1 MRKKQ
6 EQKARI
12 VQLARELFTQYGYQE
27 TTMRQISKTAHMAE
41 GLIYYYFPHGKQE
54 ILNDVIVTGINNRIQ
69 LVNTNKSTPL
79 NLKETY
85 RDIENIFTTLWDAFQ
100 DRDNYQSFL
109 ITVHE
114 RVLLTDAQSKWLE
127 QMTCSVEK
135 QIAVILRSSTDFLES
150 NTDVDLLAD
159 IIVSIFQKSIFNNI
173 LLKGQREVSN
183 QGKRKVLIELHVV
196 LNSFRKMKPSYN
208 LNGETINEEI

>member
-1 MRKKQ
+1 MRKTQ
-6 EQKARI
+6 ERKARI
-12 VQLARELFTQYGYQE
+12 VQLARELFTKYGYQK

-54 ILNDVIVTGINNRIQ
+54 ILNNVIVTGMNNRIQ
-69 LVNTNKSTPL
+69 LVNTNKSAPL

-85 RDIENIFTTLWDAFQ
+85 RDIEKMFTTLWNAFQ

-127 QMTCSVEK
+127 QMTGSIER
-135 QIAVILRSSTDFLES
+135 QITMILKSSTDFLES
-150 NTDVDLLAD
+150 NTDIYLLAD
-159 IIVSIFQKSIFNNI
+159 VIVSIFQKSIFNNI
-173 LLKGQREVSN
+173 LLRGQREVPS
-183 QGKRKVLIELHVV
+183 QEKRKALIELHVV
-196 LNSFRKMKPSYN
+196 LNSFRKMKSSYN
-208 LNGETINEEI
+208 LNGETINEKI